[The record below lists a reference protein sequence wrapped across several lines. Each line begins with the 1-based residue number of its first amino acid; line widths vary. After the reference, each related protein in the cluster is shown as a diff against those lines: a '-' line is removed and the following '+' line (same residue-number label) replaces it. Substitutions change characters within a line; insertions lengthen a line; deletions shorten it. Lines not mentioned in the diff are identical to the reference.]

1 MENRETKS
9 FRAEVKAA
17 GATEGVKAG
26 EFIAVVSVFNNIDL
40 GGDRIQPGAFAS
52 AIEQM
57 KANGDVLPIIW
68 SHDWDNPEAHIG
80 YASPD
85 DIIETDEGLQ
95 LKGVLDIDRPFAEQ
109 VHHLMVSRRVKEF
122 SFGYFVNDSEIVTD
136 ADGTKVRELKDIDIF
151 EAGPTLKGMNP
162 ATRLLQAASALK
174 ASPDEVRV
182 GAYASWDSSG
192 GTSQGR
198 IEHVMT
204 EGTLG
209 VPDTEFALDATEA
222 DPAVLLRVFQET
234 ADGWEA
240 TEVMVGHRASEL
252 RMIEPLKSG
261 AKALE
266 AKAVS
271 VPEYVAENAARG
283 LAYYEDGLGGDGLV
297 PATIAD
303 AREMAGGNVSD
314 SKLRRIAP
322 WIARHLVDFD
332 APSNS
337 DDGDAGYPGPGLVA
351 HLLWGSGPDR
361 AGALRTQ
368 EWAEAEVARLD
379 GKSATEDADTASID
393 TQTPEAQA
401 SGDNTG
407 TIDTERLLLLVRPR
421 NKE

>member
-17 GATEGVKAG
+17 GETEGVKAG
-26 EFIAVVSVFNNIDL
+26 EFIAVVSVFNNVDL

-80 YASPD
+80 YAMPD
-85 DIIETDEGLQ
+85 DIVETDEGLQ

-122 SFGYFVNDSEIVTD
+122 SFGYFVNDSEMVTD
-136 ADGTKVRELKDIDIF
+136 PDGTKVRELKDIDIF

-162 ATRLLQAASALK
+162 ATRLLEAASALQDVK
-174 ASPDEVRV
+174 AGRVLSGKNEDLIAQARDLLDTVLTSVTDDSKSAVIEDKAAETKVATPD
-182 GAYASWDSSG
+182 
-192 GTSQGR
+192 
-198 IEHVMT
+198 
-204 EGTLG
+204 
-209 VPDTEFALDATEA
+209 
-222 DPAVLLRVFQET
+222 
-234 ADGWEA
+234 
-240 TEVMVGHRASEL
+240 
-252 RMIEPLKSG
+252 
-261 AKALE
+261 
-266 AKAVS
+266 
-271 VPEYVAENAARG
+271 YVAENAKRG
-283 LAYYEDGLGGDGLV
+283 LDYYEQGLGGDGLV
-297 PATIAD
+297 DATIAD
-303 AREMAGGNVSD
+303 AREMAAGNVTEA
-314 SKLRRIAP
+314 KLRRIGP

-337 DDGDAGYPGPGLVA
+337 DPEDDGYPGAGLVA

-361 AGALRTQ
+361 EGALRTQ
-368 EWAEAEVARLD
+368 AWAEAEVERLD

-393 TQTPEAQA
+393 TQTPDAQA
-401 SGDNTG
+401 SGDTTG